1 MHSAYHAWSGAGT
14 MRAGAGRRYGLTDP
28 AVIDAYVSRRIEDPR
43 LLSGSASAAAAGPA
57 YADFFVAPT
66 A

>member
-1 MHSAYHAWSGAGT
+1 MHSTYQAWSGAGT

-28 AVIDAYVSRRIEDPR
+28 AVIDAYVSRRVEDPR
-43 LLSGSASAAAAGPA
+43 LLSGRGSGAASGPS
-57 YADFFVAPT
+57 YADFFAAPT